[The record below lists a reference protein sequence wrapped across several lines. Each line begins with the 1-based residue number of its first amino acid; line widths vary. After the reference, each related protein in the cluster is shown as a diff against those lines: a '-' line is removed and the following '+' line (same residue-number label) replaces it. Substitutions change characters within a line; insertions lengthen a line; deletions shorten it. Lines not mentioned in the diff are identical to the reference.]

1 MIKKVKV
8 MKKNYLK
15 PETKSIELDSKLS
28 ILQSS
33 NQLDNDVDGDA
44 GIKRYSLD
52 IFEDIY

>member
-1 MIKKVKV
+1 MIKEAKVV
-8 MKKNYLK
+8 KKNYLK

>member
-1 MIKKVKV
+1 

-15 PETKSIELDSKLS
+15 PEMKSIELDSKLS

>member
-1 MIKKVKV
+1 MIKKVTD

-44 GIKRYSLD
+44 GIKRYNSD
-52 IFEDIY
+52 FF

>member
-1 MIKKVKV
+1 MSKEVKV

-33 NQLDNDVDGDA
+33 NQLDNDVDWDA